1 MGNGD
6 APRLRLMDDCDVAV
20 RLADDH
26 QHCRATGDEGRGE
39 AVDSRRLKK
48 R

>member
-6 APRLRLMDDCDVAV
+6 APCLRLMDDCDVAV

-26 QHCRATGDEGRGE
+26 QHSRATGHEGRGE
-39 AVDSRRLKK
+39 AVDSRCLKT